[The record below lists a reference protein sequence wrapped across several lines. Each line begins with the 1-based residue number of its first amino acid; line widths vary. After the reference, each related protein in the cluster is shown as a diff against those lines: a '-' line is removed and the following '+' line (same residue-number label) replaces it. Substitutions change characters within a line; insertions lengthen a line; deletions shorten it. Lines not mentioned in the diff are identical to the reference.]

1 MFASINNQGEFAR
14 LQRRSRAMADSLW
27 AVRQQIS
34 ALAAEPEAPQLAR
47 ITELAAQIAAM
58 MVEENTEW
66 RIVVL
71 DVAHAAG

>member
-14 LQRRSRAMADSLW
+14 LQRRSRAMADSLS
-27 AVRQQIS
+27 AVREQIS
-34 ALAAEPEAPQLAR
+34 ALAAEPEPPPLAR
-47 ITELAAQIAAM
+47 VTELAARLAAM